1 MSISVQFLI
10 LYLVPIVSFAG
21 AVGIYARAYGKDL
34 EHTFINPVFVLI
46 LVGFV
51 ASCFI
56 AQRLVSYFMEG
67 DANYVGVMLAILPCV
82 INFLVAGL
90 YAVVFYGVFNP

>member
-1 MSISVQFLI
+1 MSISIQFVV

-34 EHTFINPVFVLI
+34 EHTYINPVFVLI
-46 LVGFV
+46 LVGFAV
-51 ASCFI
+51 SCFI
-56 AQRLVSYFMEG
+56 TQGLVSYFTEG
-67 DANYVGVMLAILPCV
+67 ETNYLGVVLAILPCV
-82 INFLVAGL
+82 INFLVIAL